1 MTRAY
6 WPQLILMYVLY
17 IVSSREWSYDE
28 SLLASADTDVC
39 TVHSEQQ
46 RVAMTRAYWPQLI
59 LMYVLYIVSSRE

>member
-39 TVHSEQQ
+39 TVHSEQ
-46 RVAMTRAYWPQLI
+46 
-59 LMYVLYIVSSRE
+59 